1 MAAGNHDILIEQG
14 ATFKMVLI
22 ITDETASR
30 VDLTGL
36 TFRGMVKKAFTD
48 SAAQASFSFNVL
60 DQTIPATK
68 GKVEVTLT
76 ATQTTGID
84 VYSKGPVRSINNM
97 VYDIESED
105 LSGVVIRWLQG
116 AASVSPEVTK

>member
-14 ATFKMVLI
+14 ATFKMLLS
-22 ITDETASR
+22 ITDETSNP

-36 TFRGMVKKAFTD
+36 AFRGMVKKAFTD
-48 SAAQASFSFNVL
+48 TSPQASFSFTVL
-60 DQTIPATK
+60 DQMSDK
-68 GKVEVTLT
+68 GKVEVYLT
-76 ATQTTGID
+76 AAQTTAID

-97 VYDIESED
+97 VYDIESQSQNGE
-105 LSGVVIRWLQG
+105 VIRWLQG

>member
-14 ATFKMVLI
+14 ATFKMVFI
-22 ITDETASR
+22 ITDETSSR

-36 TFRGMVKKAFTD
+36 TFRGMVKKAFSD
-48 SAAQASFSFNVL
+48 SNAQASFTFNVL
-60 DQTIPATK
+60 DQTVSDTK
-68 GKVEVTLT
+68 GKVEVYLT
-76 ATQTTGID
+76 AAETSAIN

-105 LSGVVIRWLQG
+105 LEGVVIRWLQG

>member
-14 ATFKMVLI
+14 ATFKMVFI
-22 ITDETASR
+22 ITDEASER

-48 SAAQASFSFNVL
+48 ASAQASFSFNML
-60 DQTIPATK
+60 DQTVLDTR
-68 GKVEVTLT
+68 GKVEVFLT
-76 ATQTTGID
+76 AAQTSSIA

-105 LSGVVIRWLQG
+105 LEGVVIRWVQG
-116 AASVSPEVTK
+116 LASVSPEVTK

>member
-14 ATFKMVLI
+14 ATFKMVFI
-22 ITDETASR
+22 ITDETSSR

-48 SAAQASFSFNVL
+48 TTAQASFSFNML
-60 DQTIPATK
+60 DQTVLETR
-68 GKVEVTLT
+68 GKVEVFLT
-76 ATQTTGID
+76 AAQTSAIA

-105 LSGVVIRWLQG
+105 LEGVVIRWLQG
-116 AASVSPEVTK
+116 AASVSPKVTK

>member
-14 ATFKMVLI
+14 ATFKMVFI
-22 ITDETASR
+22 ITDETSSR

-48 SAAQASFSFNVL
+48 SLSQATFTFNVL
-60 DQTIPATK
+60 DQTVLDTR
-68 GKVEVTLT
+68 GKVEVYLT
-76 ATQTTGID
+76 AEETASIV
-84 VYSKGPVRSINNM
+84 VYSKGPVRSINTM

-105 LSGVVIRWLQG
+105 LEGVVIRWVQG
-116 AASVSPEVTK
+116 LASVSPEVTK

>member
-22 ITDETASR
+22 ITDETSSR

-48 SAAQASFSFNVL
+48 SSAQASFSFNVL
-60 DQTIPATK
+60 DQTVPETK
-68 GKVEVTLT
+68 GKVEVILSS
-76 ATQTTGID
+76 TQTTGID

>member
-14 ATFKMVLI
+14 ATFKMVFI
-22 ITDETASR
+22 ITDEASSR

-48 SAAQASFSFNVL
+48 TTAQASFSFNML
-60 DQTIPATK
+60 DQTVLETR
-68 GKVEVTLT
+68 GKVEVFLT
-76 ATQTTGID
+76 AAQTSAIA

-105 LSGVVIRWLQG
+105 LEGVVIRWLQG

>member
-14 ATFKMVLI
+14 ATFKMVFI
-22 ITDETASR
+22 ITDETSSR

-48 SAAQASFSFNVL
+48 SLSQATFTFNVL
-60 DQTIPATK
+60 DQTVLDTR
-68 GKVEVTLT
+68 GRVEVYLT
-76 ATQTTGID
+76 AEETASIA
-84 VYSKGPVRSINNM
+84 VYSKGPVRSINTM

-105 LSGVVIRWLQG
+105 LEGVVIRWVQG
-116 AASVSPEVTK
+116 LASVSPEVTK